1 MLDDITRAARLL
13 QLCSL
18 LLFTNVNT
26 QLLINVKNQVKSS
39 FIASFE
45 FENEEY
51 SILFNSYKF
60 GDFPHTETNYGVI
73 AKLLQNLG
81 KHSVED

>member
-26 QLLINVKNQVKSS
+26 QLLINVKNQVSL
-39 FIASFE
+39 
-45 FENEEY
+45 
-51 SILFNSYKF
+51 LF
-60 GDFPHTETNYGVI
+60 
-73 AKLLQNLG
+73 
-81 KHSVED
+81 